1 MMKFTRLFLALLL
14 TGIISP
20 HLKADPWGKDA
31 DLASSCTKRTQRSRS
46 IPKRVRTPLLGTFA
60 EIAIRYHNEVISPCD
75 GPRSHYSPSSS
86 YYTLEA
92 MRRYGFLQGW
102 LLGCDRLM
110 RENDEDWLYTKIVNV
125 DGCLI
130 KYDPVP

>member
-1 MMKFTRLFLALLL
+1 MKKLVVCLLL
-14 TGIISP
+14 
-20 HLKADPWGKDA
+20 LKASLIADPWGKDA
-31 DLASSCTKRTQRSRS
+31 DMARSCRQQSRCPAPS
-46 IPKRVRTPLLGTFA
+46 TCQTPVLGSFA
-60 EIAIRYHNEVISPCD
+60 EVMIGFHNIVISPCD
-75 GPRSHYSPSSS
+75 GPRSHFNPSSS

-110 RENDEDWLYTKIVNV
+110 RENDEDWVYPKVMNC